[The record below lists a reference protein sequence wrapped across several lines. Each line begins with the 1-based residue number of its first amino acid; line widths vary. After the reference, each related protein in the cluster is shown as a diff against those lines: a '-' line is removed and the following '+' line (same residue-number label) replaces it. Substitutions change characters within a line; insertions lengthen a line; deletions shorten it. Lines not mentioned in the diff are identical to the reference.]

1 MNKEFCIQCGHKN
14 VFDVARP
21 KFCAGC
27 GSAFNRV
34 NATVSKVTKP
44 IVTKTSTVYED
55 EDEEQ
60 ESYNIDINRLKD
72 TFACEMNSRKVSLD
86 DLWSNPAPPE
96 DFVRNS
102 ASGPDGEELLKQIQR
117 ECSTSRMQDIE
128 GD

>member
-1 MNKEFCIQCGHKN
+1 MNKEFCIHCGHKN

-27 GSAFNRV
+27 GSPFNRTTAPV
-34 NATVSKVTKP
+34 IKATAPKVTKT
-44 IVTKTSTVYED
+44 VTSYDD
-55 EDEEQ
+55 EEEQ
-60 ESYNIDINRLKD
+60 ESYTIDINRLKD

-96 DFVRNS
+96 NFIRNG
-102 ASGPDGEELLKQIQR
+102 ASGPEGEELLKQIQR